1 MNRTNRVQCYMYV
14 RDLFG
19 YGYIFWYVPGFT
31 ELQNYTLTKRLTYI
45 YLKSIQ
51 GHFNCT
57 VYNIDVGNILLLNKP
72 SEIGTIKIY

>member
-31 ELQNYTLTKRLTYI
+31 ELQNYTLTKRLRYI
-45 YLKSIQ
+45 YFKSI
-51 GHFNCT
+51 
-57 VYNIDVGNILLLNKP
+57 
-72 SEIGTIKIY
+72 